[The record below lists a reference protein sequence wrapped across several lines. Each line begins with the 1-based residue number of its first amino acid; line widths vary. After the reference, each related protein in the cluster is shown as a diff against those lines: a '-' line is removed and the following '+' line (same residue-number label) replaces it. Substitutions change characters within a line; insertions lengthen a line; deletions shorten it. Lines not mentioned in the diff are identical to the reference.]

1 MELKSDFIIRFPET
15 SVYVSESDFKAI
27 ENTLIK
33 NRMDYQLI
41 KEVHFDNPLT
51 MTVTIVTEPHFF
63 LKLYLGTVGTER

>member
-15 SVYVSESDFKAI
+15 SVYVSESNFKAI

-51 MTVTIVTEPHFF
+51 MTVTIVTEPHVF
-63 LKLYLGTVGTER
+63 LNLYLGTVGTER